1 MPAGIDLRV
10 HGIQEVRRIL
20 DGLDDE
26 AEKVYKSQ
34 LLRAGDLLRNE
45 GRRNIPAGAAPLS
58 NWKGKRGQDRTS
70 GGFPVWKS
78 ASDARKGIKTD
89 TFRPRGGRGSFIGV
103 EVTSRSAPAIIF
115 DWAGQGG
122 SSSTFVRNML
132 AKHGQPRRAL
142 LKAQDDKG
150 EDAARKAAKAIQR
163 ALYDYA
169 KRKGLR

>member
-1 MPAGIDLRV
+1 MPAGIDLQVYGVQR
-10 HGIQEVRRIL
+10 IRRIL

-26 AEKVYKSQ
+26 AEKAYKKH

-45 GRRNIPAGAAPLS
+45 ARRNIPAGTAPLS
-58 NWKGKRGQDRTS
+58 NWKGKRGQDRTA

-78 ASDARKGIKTD
+78 ASEARRGMKTD

-103 EVTSRSAPAIIF
+103 EVRSRSAAAVIY

-132 AKHGQPRRAL
+132 TKHGEPRRAL
-142 LKAQDDKG
+142 FKAEDDKG
-150 EDAARKAAKAIQR
+150 EDAARKAGKAIQR